1 MRRREKMQ
9 KKYGL
14 LAGALALSF
23 ALTACGSAAG
33 ETATQTAGSDATQ
46 TAEAPAAQTE
56 SAGGDNAY
64 EVATVRWADWG

>member
-1 MRRREKMQ
+1 MQ
-9 KKYGL
+9 KKYGI